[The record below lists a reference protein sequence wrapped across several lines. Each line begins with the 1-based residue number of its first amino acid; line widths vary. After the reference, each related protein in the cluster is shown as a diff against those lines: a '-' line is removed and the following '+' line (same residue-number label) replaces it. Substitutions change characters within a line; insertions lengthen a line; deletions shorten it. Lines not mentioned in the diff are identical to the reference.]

1 MSILHYS
8 EVTGPSREML
18 DDAFAATFFRLATR
32 FPHLTAFRFFE
43 DGRDHAFE
51 EYVRPESLIALTAL
65 DMALRL
71 MRRINPRRI
80 RMDQW
85 LTWEKERVL
94 DVRMEIPVYWLV
106 PPLEVGF
113 YLTAP
118 MELWRPQPLAGG
130 QPTAGVQP
138 LAGREPRQLRFSA
151 KEETWNVITQSRTLF
166 SA

>member
-8 EVTGPSREML
+8 DVTGPSREML

-43 DGRDHAFE
+43 NGRDRMFE
-51 EYVRPESLIALTAL
+51 EYVHPESLISLMAL

-71 MRRINPRRI
+71 MRRINPKRI
-80 RMDQW
+80 RIDQCFA
-85 LTWEKERVL
+85 WEKERVL
-94 DVRMEIPVYWLV
+94 DVRLDIPVYWLV

-118 MELWRPQPLAGG
+118 MELWNP
-130 QPTAGVQP
+130 
-138 LAGREPRQLRFSA
+138 ESHKNRFSA

>member
-8 EVTGPSREML
+8 DVTGPSKELL
-18 DDAFAATFFRLATR
+18 DDAFAATFYRLVTR
-32 FPHLTAFRFFE
+32 FPHLIQFRFSE
-43 DGRDHAFE
+43 DGQDYVFE
-51 EYVRPESLIALTAL
+51 EYIRPESLIALTAL

-71 MRRINPRRI
+71 MRRINPKRI

-85 LTWEKERVL
+85 MTWEKDRVL
-94 DVRMEIPVYWLV
+94 DVQMDIPVSWLV

-113 YLTAP
+113 FLTAP
-118 MELWRPQPLAGG
+118 TELWRPDN
-130 QPTAGVQP
+130 
-138 LAGREPRQLRFSA
+138 RQNRFSA

>member
-18 DDAFAATFFRLATR
+18 DDAFAATFFRLVTR

-43 DGRDHAFE
+43 NGRDHAFE

-94 DVRMEIPVYWLV
+94 DARLDIPVYWLV

-118 MELWRPQPLAGG
+118 LELWNSGPQKN
-130 QPTAGVQP
+130 
-138 LAGREPRQLRFSA
+138 RFSA